1 MSWEVKTMLSKTSSC
16 ERTLR
21 RADWRRFWPLLFLY
35 GAVWMMLLPLGL
47 WNRRWS
53 VYNAESLQHA
63 LRNIELGDS
72 DPKLSTVL
80 KIAGALQID
89 MGMLNS
95 CIPILIEI

>member
-1 MSWEVKTMLSKTSSC
+1 MMNTAHFGRIMRDRRENSFISLRALSDVVDMSE
-16 ERTLR
+16 
-21 RADWRRFWPLLFLY
+21 
-35 GAVWMMLLPLGL
+35 
-47 WNRRWS
+47 
-53 VYNAESLQHA
+53 HA

-72 DPKLSTVL
+72 DPKLSSVL

>member
-1 MSWEVKTMLSKTSSC
+1 MMNTAHFGRIMRERRENSFISLRALSDLVDMSE
-16 ERTLR
+16 
-21 RADWRRFWPLLFLY
+21 
-35 GAVWMMLLPLGL
+35 
-47 WNRRWS
+47 
-53 VYNAESLQHA
+53 HA

-72 DPKLSTVL
+72 DPKLSNVL

>member
-1 MSWEVKTMLSKTSSC
+1 MMNTTHFGRIMRERRENSFISLRALSDVVDMSE
-16 ERTLR
+16 
-21 RADWRRFWPLLFLY
+21 
-35 GAVWMMLLPLGL
+35 
-47 WNRRWS
+47 
-53 VYNAESLQHA
+53 HA

-72 DPKLSTVL
+72 DPKLSNVL